1 MANDLVTVWGGVP
14 RIGRAPASNELL
26 VGNGEGFTLQSITVT
41 IDNIL
46 GNTQGSIAYRSATQW
61 TGLAPST
68 IGYLLQTNGTAAN
81 PSWVSLG
88 TSFNNYFGT
97 TTGLIP
103 LRTPSGWGTISIGPS
118 GTVFASDGS
127 QPAWA
132 SLTNLFDVDFTTA
145 RQAIITR
152 GASVWGY
159 LTPTTT
165 PNLLLTNNSGNA
177 SSDIGWTTL
186 TGAIDNGTSGGSASI
201 GQIIYRAST
210 DYTRLS
216 IGGANTILSVV
227 NPGSGNVP
235 AWQTP
240 SDLFDSYF
248 SSTPGVLITRDR
260 NVPDGSGLW
269 GAIAIGATNTI
280 LASGSGT
287 GGNLPTWATISAV
300 ISAGTS
306 GTTLQGDM
314 LYFGSSALEK
324 LNLGGGN
331 TILTSTGTVPS
342 WKTPSALFDSYFS
355 STPGAILTR
364 DRNVPNGS
372 GLWGAL
378 GIGAS
383 NTILASGAGTGGN
396 LPTWA
401 SISAVL
407 DADTSNTVGGILYRS
422 SSGVWANSGSG
433 ASGYALVGQ
442 GSGNNPAWAKA
453 FSLNT
458 KSTSQS
464 LTSSSSYSDDSDLQ
478 FSVSAN
484 SVYSFWGTMFYTYT
498 TSGFDFA
505 MNGPSGATI
514 YVETLAG
521 TNVSSAVAFDT
532 VAATAPSLPSA
543 NTVLSVFFRGVLVTS
558 STAGTLVVRSKLQTG
573 STTSYAGSGSFM
585 QCVKA

>member
-68 IGYLLQTNGTAAN
+68 SGYLLQTNGTAAD

-132 SLTNLFDVDFTTA
+132 TLTNLFDVDFTTS

-177 SSDIGWTTL
+177 SSDIAWTTL
-186 TGAIDNGTSGGSASI
+186 TTAIDNGTTGGSVTL
-201 GQIIYRAST
+201 GQMIYRDTS
-210 DYTRLS
+210 DYKRLT
-216 IGGANTILSVV
+216 IGGAN
-227 NPGSGNVP
+227 
-235 AWQTP
+235 A
-240 SDLFDSYF
+240 
-248 SSTPGVLITRDR
+248 
-260 NVPDGSGLW
+260 
-269 GAIAIGATNTI
+269 I
-280 LASGSGT
+280 LASTGSA
-287 GGNLPTWATISAV
+287 PAW
-300 ISAGTS
+300 
-306 GTTLQGDM
+306 
-314 LYFGSSALEK
+314 SSL
-324 LNLGGGN
+324 
-331 TILTSTGTVPS
+331 SS
-342 WKTPSALFDSYFS
+342 LFDSYFS

-383 NTILASGAGTGGN
+383 NTILASGSGTGGN

-407 DADTSNTVGGILYRS
+407 DADVGNTVGGILYRS

-433 ASGYALVGQ
+433 PSGYALVGQ
-442 GSGNNPAWAKA
+442 GSGANPAWAKA

-464 LTSSSSYSDDSDLQ
+464 LTSSAAYSDDSDLQ
-478 FSVSAN
+478 FSVNAN

-521 TNVSSAVAFDT
+521 INVSSAVAFDT
-532 VAATAPSLPSA
+532 AAATAPSLPSA

-573 STTSYAGSGSFM
+573 STTSFAGSGSFM